1 MGAKQKNRRRSVVHE
16 LPRRE
21 WTDAEIDRML
31 DEILPLDDPKK
42 LHLTQCRIAEQLDRG
57 RILVAHSKAYGAGRS
72 RKPVELAL
80 WAVASCHGRFRRYVP
95 GKRLSRRGM
104 RWTWM
109 DREILW
115 IAFGPEYDAAK
126 AKKFKTDKLPD
137 PPLVE
142 FIAGVLGR
150 TTDEVMS
157 AVKKYIFSRPDSG
170 FGL

>member
-1 MGAKQKNRRRSVVHE
+1 MGAKHKNKRRNVTHE

-42 LHLTQCRIAEQLDRG
+42 LHLTQCRIAEQLGRG
-57 RILVAHSKAYGAGRS
+57 RELPARSKHYGVGRS

-80 WAVASCHGRFRRYVP
+80 WKIASGYGRFGRYIP
-95 GKRLSRRGM
+95 NMRLSRRG
-104 RWTWM
+104 RAWTWM

-115 IAFGPEYDAAK
+115 IAFSPEYDAAK
-126 AKKFKTDKLPD
+126 SAKFKTDERVA
-137 PPLVE
+137 PPTIE
-142 FIAGVLGR
+142 FIAGVLAR
-150 TTDEVMS
+150 PVEEITAAVTTYV
-157 AVKKYIFSRPDSG
+157 FRRPEMG